1 MSQWE
6 KVLHSGDEYTDRMRV
21 DGGWIYK
28 HQVHDGL
35 RNVRME
41 NGIAIAIG
49 MVFVPDQ
56 SQIKIPASELIDHL
70 GLDQPCSD

>member
-28 HQVHDGL
+28 HQVRHSTDP
-35 RNVRME
+35 
-41 NGIAIAIG
+41 AIG
-49 MVFVPDQ
+49 MVFVPDVRN
-56 SQIKIPASELIDHL
+56 PNRN
-70 GLDQPCSD
+70 LDVDRD